1 MSVTLSLIIIFICI
15 IGEAFFSGSE
25 IALTSIDKIKIRHRA
40 QEGSHAARMIN
51 RMLKTPEKIL
61 GTTLLGTNVFTVTNT
76 TVAASMFYKLLGPPG
91 ISISLITMAFVNWIF
106 CEIVPKSIFQQL
118 AEKILPKTIYVLKFF
133 YYLFFPVVWFF
144 STIASLLTSI
154 LQGGGAGKQNSFVS
168 RNELKSMMEMKHSK
182 SDVKPG
188 EKQMISKML
197 DFNEIEVGE
206 IFNHLSNVAA
216 INRDATV
223 AEAIDKFKN
232 TKHRRLPVYKNRI
245 DKIIGII
252 NSFDI
257 MAEDRNKKVKF
268 YVRQAFYVPPS
279 KKIAE
284 LLEELQTNGRNMAI
298 VVDEFGGAEGIIT
311 IEDILEEVVG
321 EIEDEYDRKKRRY
334 RITSD
339 GAIILDAH
347 IELDIINSELDLDL
361 PEGDYETVAG
371 LVSNYFRRIPQDGE
385 SIEIDNYKIKVLKAN
400 QRSVLKI
407 KIKEIDKD

>member
-1 MSVTLSLIIIFICI
+1 MIIIFICI
-15 IGEAFFSGSE
+15 LGEAFFSGSE
-25 IALTSIDKIKIRHRA
+25 IALTSLDKIKMRHKA
-40 QEGSHAARMIN
+40 QEGNHAAKMIN
-51 RMLKTPEKIL
+51 KLLKTPEKIL
-61 GTTLLGTNVFTVTNT
+61 GTTLLGTNVFTITNT

-91 ISISLITMAFVNWIF
+91 ISVSLITMAFVNWIF

-118 AEKILPKTIYVLKFF
+118 SDKIVPKTIYALKFF
-133 YYLFFPVVWFF
+133 YYLFFPIVWLF
-144 STIASLLTSI
+144 STAASFLTTI
-154 LQGGGAGKQNSFVS
+154 LQGGKRAKQNTFVS
-168 RNELKSMMEMKHSK
+168 RNELKNMMKMKHSK

-216 INRDATV
+216 ISRDATV
-223 AEAIDKFKN
+223 AEAINKFKN
-232 TKHRRLPVYKNRI
+232 TKHRRLPVYKNRV
-245 DKIIGII
+245 DRIIGIL

-257 MAEDRNKKVKF
+257 MAEDRNKKIKF
-268 YVRQAFYVPPS
+268 FVRPAFYVPLS

-321 EIEDEYDRKKRRY
+321 EIEDEYDRQKRRY
-334 RITSD
+334 RITED
-339 GAIILDAH
+339 DAIILDAH
-347 IELDIINSELDLDL
+347 IELDIVNSELDLDL

-371 LVSNYFRRIPQDGE
+371 LVSHYFRRIPQDGE
-385 SIEIDNYKIKVLKAN
+385 SIEIEDYKIEVLKAN

-407 KIKEIDKD
+407 KIKEIDEE

>member
-1 MSVTLSLIIIFICI
+1 MTVTLSLIIIFICI

-25 IALTSIDKIKIRHRA
+25 IALVSVDKIRMRHEA
-40 QEGSHAARMIN
+40 QEGNHSAKMITE
-51 RMLKTPEKIL
+51 MIKSPEQIL

-76 TVAASMFYKLLGPPG
+76 TVAASMFYNLLGPPG
-91 ISISLITMAFVNWIF
+91 ITVSLITMAFVNWIF

-118 AEKILPKTIYVLKFF
+118 SDEITPKIIYILKFF
-133 YYLFFPVVWFF
+133 YYLFFPFVWFF
-144 STIASLLTSI
+144 STVASLLTNI
-154 LQGGGAGKQNSFVS
+154 LQGGKAGERNTFVS
-168 RNELKSMMEMKHSK
+168 RNELKRLMHMKHSK

-188 EKQMISKML
+188 EKRMISKML

-216 INRDATV
+216 ISRDATV
-223 AEAIDKFKN
+223 EEAIGKFEQ
-232 TKHRRLPVYKNRI
+232 TKHRRLPVYKQRI

-257 MAEDRNKKVKF
+257 MGEDKNNKVKF
-268 YVRQAFYVPPS
+268 YVRPAFYVPPS
-279 KKIAE
+279 KKIAA

-334 RITSD
+334 RITEE
-339 GAIILDAH
+339 GAIVLDAH
-347 IELDIINSELDLDL
+347 IELDIVNSELDLDL
-361 PEGDYETVAG
+361 PEGDYETLAG
-371 LVSNYFRRIPQDGE
+371 LVSHHFRRIPQDGE
-385 SIEIDNYKIKVLKAN
+385 SIQVDNYMIEVMKAN

-407 KIKEIDKD
+407 KIKEIDED

>member
-1 MSVTLSLIIIFICI
+1 MSVAASLIIILICV

-25 IALTSIDKIKIRHRA
+25 IALVSVDKIKMRHQA
-40 QEGSHAARMIN
+40 QQGQSAAQLIT
-51 RMLKTPEKIL
+51 KTIKSPEKIL
-61 GTTLLGTNVFTVTNT
+61 GTTLLGTNVFTATNT

-91 ISISLITMAFVNWIF
+91 ITVSLITMAFVNWIF
-106 CEIVPKSIFQQL
+106 CEIVPKSVFQQL
-118 AEKILPKTIYVLKFF
+118 SDKITPKIIYPLKFF

-144 STIASLLTSI
+144 TTVAGFLTTI
-154 LQGGGAGKQNSFVS
+154 LQGGKADQDNTFVS
-168 RNELKSMMEMKHSK
+168 RNELKSLMKMKHSK

-216 INRDATV
+216 ISRDSTV
-223 AEAIDKFKN
+223 EEAIQKFKN

-245 DKIIGII
+245 DKIVGII

-257 MAEDRNKKVKF
+257 MAEDKNKKIKF
-268 YVRQAFYVPPS
+268 YVRPAFYVPPS
-279 KKIAE
+279 KKIAV

-321 EIEDEYDRKKRRY
+321 EIEDEYDRQKRRY
-334 RITSD
+334 RITED
-339 GAIILDAH
+339 GAFILDAH
-347 IELDIINSELDLDL
+347 IELDIINSELELDL
-361 PEGDYETVAG
+361 PEGDYETLAG
-371 LVSNYFRRIPQDGE
+371 LVSHHFRRIPQDGE
-385 SIEIDNYKIKVLKAN
+385 SIQVENYQIDVLKAN
-400 QRSVLKI
+400 QRAVMKV
-407 KIKEIDKD
+407 KIKEIEE